1 MEYQKIINLLDNTPN
16 QPCKFRTKSW
26 VDYSDAY
33 ILVTGTITVVGAGTD
48 TAAIAADRDSKQ
60 AAFKNCASFTNSITE
75 INNTQVENA
84 KDLDV
89 VMPLHNVIEYSDNCS
104 KTSRSLYQFCRDEP
118 NNNDITESK
127 SIEFKSK
134 F

>member
-33 ILVTGTITVVGAGTD
+33 ILVTGTITVVGAGTN

-60 AAFKNCASFTNSITE
+60 AVFKNCASFTNSITE
-75 INNTQVENA
+75 INNTQIENA